1 MYFALLKLGYIKMLE
16 TWSSASGLLKASG
29 LGLFL
34 KEVGLYAELDT
45 SNVLFLWELC
55 LNLDKEMS
63 GECYFMLNIN
73 KWHNFLKETAFL
85 KVVTVPRIVKLI

>member
-16 TWSSASGLLKASG
+16 TWSSASGLLKASVSEG
-29 LGLFL
+29 
-34 KEVGLYAELDT
+34 VGLYAELDT

-55 LNLDKEMS
+55 LNLDVKMS

-85 KVVTVPRIVKLI
+85 KVLTVPRIVKLI